1 LGVFKE
7 FLESFERDRETQRE
21 RERERER
28 GFHVFVEQDQSSN
41 L

>member
-1 LGVFKE
+1 LGVCEE
-7 FLESFERDRETQRE
+7 FSDRE

-28 GFHVFVEQDQSSN
+28 GFRVFVEQDQSSN

>member
-1 LGVFKE
+1 LRGDVWE
-7 FLESFERDRETQRE
+7 FVKSFERE

>member
-1 LGVFKE
+1 M
-7 FLESFERDRETQRE
+7 RERE